1 MKICYL
7 TGKELKT
14 KGDGASED
22 DSESLEHVIPNAL
35 GGKLKSR
42 DILSHKAN
50 QELNNLIDKE
60 FVKIFESF
68 SLRLGL
74 DKDRPTTPSMRSFH
88 DDYEVDVVFKNDR
101 YFPRK
106 PFFDPDKK
114 IIYAATTKIG
124 ENYKNHLLE
133 NGKITKSDCVEI
145 FDDMAG
151 NIDLKFSLD
160 NKIFKQGFAKIGS
173 AFAAIKGVSRE
184 NMKSVIDIGAEKFRD
199 KILVVPSIPASNR
212 ELTFEMKAPTS
223 PLYPVHGLVLSGSKA
238 ERLLYCHV
246 ELFSAF
252 QWYVILDDDYD
263 GEDVYY
269 TYANRLSDGSEIDLS
284 EYLDSVLPEKESALL
299 ATSYKRIS
307 SRKLLEFAREYG
319 KPWVTKY
326 THFKFNS
333 LAAYSNYVFLR
344 RKAEMLGL
352 Q

>member
-7 TGKELKT
+7 TGKELKM
-14 KGDGASED
+14 KGDGAPEN

-60 FVKIFESF
+60 FVKIFEGF

-74 DKDRPTTPSMRSFH
+74 DKDRPTTPSMRGFH
-88 DDYEVDVVFKNDR
+88 DDYKVDVVFKNDR

-114 IIYAATTKIG
+114 VIYAASSEIG
-124 ENYKNHLLE
+124 ENYKSHLLI
-133 NGKITKSDCVEI
+133 NGKITKSDRVKI

-151 NIDLKFSLD
+151 DIELKFSLD
-160 NKIFKQGFAKIGS
+160 NKIFKQGFAKIASG
-173 AFAAIKGVSRE
+173 FAAIKGISRE
-184 NMKSVIDIGAEKFRD
+184 NLKSVIDIDAEKFID
-199 KILVVPSIPASNR
+199 KILVVPSVPASIH
-212 ELTFEMKAPTS
+212 EHTFEKKAPTS
-223 PLYPVHGLVLSGSKA
+223 LLYPIHGLVLSGSKR

-252 QWYVILDDDYD
+252 QWYVILDDDYN
-263 GEDVYY
+263 GEDVHH
-269 TYANRLSDGSEIDLS
+269 TYAHRLGDGSEIDLS
-284 EYLDSVLPEKESALL
+284 EYFNSVLPEKESALL
-299 ATSYKRIS
+299 AASYKRIS
-307 SRKLLEFAREYG
+307 LQQVLKFGKEYG
-319 KPWVTKY
+319 EPWLRQY

-333 LAAYSNYVFLR
+333 LAAYANYIFLR
-344 RKAEMLGL
+344 RKAELLGL